1 MTQVALLGAGEPHFD
16 AHLRTLQALPE
27 IEGIAI
33 WGTETALAAGS
44 WAREDKVTAVYT
56 DLDQLLAQEDIF
68 LAVAT
73 IRTDTK
79 PAVFARLL
87 AAGIHLMAEKPM
99 ARTVAET
106 ADIVAA
112 AAQNQ
117 VQLGICYQNRYHPLV
132 QQARDFYQQGLLGD
146 LMTVEIRQLTTQVQH
161 RLSTPWMFQHQH
173 AGGGMLAW
181 LGCHY
186 LDLMHYVIDDDVVA
200 VSAEV
205 ATRGGTEIDVE
216 DVAALTLRFRSG
228 AVGTLH
234 VGYTLA
240 LKGARYGD
248 TPTYD
253 NYIGFNGRQGRMY
266 WSTDSIP
273 TTLQVETTHA
283 SWASAPRRTFD
294 YALGQSP
301 AYGAVWGENFMR
313 AFLKA
318 AQGQGPPPTSG
329 ADALRVAR
337 IVEAAYESSRTGRRM
352 EV

>member
-1 MTQVALLGAGEPHFD
+1 
-16 AHLRTLQALPE
+16 
-27 IEGIAI
+27 
-33 WGTETALAAGS
+33 
-44 WAREDKVTAVYT
+44 
-56 DLDQLLAQEDIF
+56 
-68 LAVAT
+68 
-73 IRTDTK
+73 
-79 PAVFARLL
+79 
-87 AAGIHLMAEKPM
+87 MAEKPM

-248 TPTYD
+248 TPHLRQLHRFQRAAGPHVLVH
-253 NYIGFNGRQGRMY
+253 GFHSHHPCR
-266 WSTDSIP
+266 S
-273 TTLQVETTHA
+273 
-283 SWASAPRRTFD
+283 
-294 YALGQSP
+294 
-301 AYGAVWGENFMR
+301 
-313 AFLKA
+313 K
-318 AQGQGPPPTSG
+318 PPTHPGPVPRAGPS
-329 ADALRVAR
+329 
-337 IVEAAYESSRTGRRM
+337 ITP
-352 EV
+352 